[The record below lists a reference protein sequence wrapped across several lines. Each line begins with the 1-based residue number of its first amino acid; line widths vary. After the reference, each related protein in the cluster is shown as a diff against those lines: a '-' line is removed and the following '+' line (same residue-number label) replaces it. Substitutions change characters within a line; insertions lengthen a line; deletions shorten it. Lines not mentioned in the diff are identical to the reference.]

1 MDVTFLKMDI
11 WMEIWNAFL
20 KGKMETKHVPNL
32 IVFYLFALYYNAS
45 YYLNTFPVTS
55 PTAPLNLSV

>member
-32 IVFYLFALYYNAS
+32 IVFYLFALHHNATLLFKHIFCYITYS
-45 YYLNTFPVTS
+45 AT
-55 PTAPLNLSV
+55 